1 MHPSKAQ
8 DPTPRSQLH
17 NSVAKNS
24 QRAGAATKKGG
35 AGGKGTWG
43 RVGDEYDGAPSS
55 LDHNDPNF
63 DPEDEREKTVFLAS
77 ED

>member
-24 QRAGAATKKGG
+24 QRAGTTTKKGG

-43 RVGDEYDGAPSS
+43 RVGDEFDGAPSH
-55 LDHNDPNF
+55 LDENDPNF
-63 DPEDEREKTVFLAS
+63 DPEEMADKTVYVAS
-77 ED
+77 EE